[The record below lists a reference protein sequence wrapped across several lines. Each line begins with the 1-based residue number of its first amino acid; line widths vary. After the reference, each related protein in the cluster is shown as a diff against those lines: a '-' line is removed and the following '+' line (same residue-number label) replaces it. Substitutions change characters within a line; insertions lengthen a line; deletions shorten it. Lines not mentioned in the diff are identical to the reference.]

1 MMMNTEDTLTK
12 IRQHLKT
19 LKLPGIQKVLEKE
32 LAEAAQKALPPTELL
47 ERLLAREANALI
59 ERRVERKI
67 RESRLPDRKLL
78 SDFDFTFQSGMDK
91 AQVLEI
97 AKMDFVERKQ
107 GLVIAGNSGTGKSHI
122 AKALLL
128 IGCTRMYR
136 CRYTTAA
143 DMLRD
148 LMASRADQSFHRK
161 LRQYTAPDILLIDEV
176 GFARLEQQ
184 DTKNASL
191 FFKVID
197 SRYCKGSTL
206 LTSNIDFK
214 DLGDYLGDPVI
225 TTASVDRI
233 VHHSIILNIQ
243 GPSWRMHESKKLNTQ
258 ARKTRK
264 A

>member
-1 MMMNTEDTLTK
+1 MMMKTEDTLTK

-47 ERLLAREANALI
+47 ERLLAIEANALI

-176 GFARLEQQ
+176 GFDRMEQQ

-225 TTASVDRI
+225 TTAIVDRI